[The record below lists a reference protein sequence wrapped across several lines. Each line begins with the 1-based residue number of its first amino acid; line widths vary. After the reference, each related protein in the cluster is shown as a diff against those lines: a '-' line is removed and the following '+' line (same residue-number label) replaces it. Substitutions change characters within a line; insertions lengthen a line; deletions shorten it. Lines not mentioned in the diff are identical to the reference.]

1 MRSEQYQNV
10 GHLYHAALDLPRE
23 NRSAF
28 LDGACEGDQEL
39 RQEVHSL
46 LEAHDD
52 AGAFIERPALDA
64 AAQWIA
70 RQEEADTLSGRIGAY
85 EVLSLI
91 GRGGMGEVY
100 LAHVTRLGRQVALKM
115 LPSQLTSDLDAV
127 RRFEQEAR
135 AASSLNHPNIVT
147 IYEIG
152 EIHGRR
158 LLAMEFVEGQSLDAM
173 LGRPVG
179 LGALAR
185 MGGQLAQALSVA
197 HAAGIV
203 HRDIKPEN
211 IIVRAD
217 GYVKVLDFGLAR
229 LVAAP
234 TIVQAHDARHAT
246 SPSVILGTPRY
257 MSPEQVRGEPA
268 TSASDVFS
276 LGVVLYELATG
287 THPFEADSTFE
298 MLHAVTSRAAP
309 KPTEWRPD
317 MPMTLE
323 RLLLRMLEKQH
334 TARPTADEVEAQ
346 LTKLAAALSE
356 PAPYIQTIPTI
367 GSGFT
372 DHIEESP
379 TDALRGQAKVLDFG
393 LAAKLLPAASAR
405 PSIGWWKWAAVL
417 VVIAVA
423 GSAWSQWRSGPPAD
437 AARDDYVQL
446 TNFAD
451 SVTSP
456 AVSPDGTLLT
466 FIRGIS
472 SFQGAGQIYV
482 KALPDG
488 EPRQLTHDGLNKMS
502 PVFSPDGSRIAY
514 TTVDDSNEWDTW
526 DVPVLGGQPR
536 KWLPNASGLVWVD
549 KQNVLFSEKIR
560 DSKGN
565 HMKIVAATENR
576 AGAHDLYVPLPKGAM
591 AHRSFPSPDGRWV
604 VVVEMD
610 DRGDW
615 LPCRVVPMDG
625 SSTGRQVGPSGA
637 PCWFAAWS
645 PDGKWMYLNSLMGR
659 TFQILRQRFSERGA
673 LSTPEPITSGPM
685 EHEGISLTTDGRSLI
700 TAMGLKQ
707 SSVWLVA
714 SQGKRQSSQE
724 GHAEH
729 ATFTPD
735 GQARQISLEGYA
747 KHPKFTSDGKRLLYL
762 TGKSASGPKE
772 LWMAEL
778 DTGRNEPVLPGFRM
792 NEYQIPR
799 VPYDISPDGQH
810 VVVEVAD
817 AEGRDRLWLAPLD
830 RSSPPRQI
838 PNVEGHGPLF
848 LSNAEVVFRGREGD
862 YGFAY
867 RVRTDGTELRK
878 ASNHPVIS
886 TTGLSPDGQWL
897 VVYARPSE
905 EKAGGTLALPLGGG
919 SPIEI
924 VGRFSRA
931 AWSPNGRQLLLSE
944 GVVGTAGITYI
955 VPLPRGEAF
964 PVIPVQGLLNTKAI
978 AGLPGVQVIDS
989 ADVASGPTPGVFA
1002 VSRVTVQLNV
1012 YRFPIP

>member
-10 GHLYHAALDLPRE
+10 GQLYHAALDLPRE

-39 RQEVHSL
+39 RQDVQSL

-52 AGAFIERPALDA
+52 AGAFIEQPALDV

-70 RQEEADTLSGRIGAY
+70 RQEEAETLSGRIGAY
-85 EVLSLI
+85 EVLSLL

-100 LAHVTRLGRQVALKM
+100 LAHDTRLGRQVALKM
-115 LPSQLTSDLDAV
+115 LPSQLTSNLDAV

-158 LLAMEFVEGQSLDAM
+158 LLAMEFVEGQSLAAM

-185 MGGQLAQALSVA
+185 MGGQLAKALSVA

-257 MSPEQVRGEPA
+257 MSPEQARGDTA

-287 THPFEADSTFE
+287 THPFEADSTIE
-298 MLHAVTSRAAP
+298 LLHAVISRAAP
-309 KPTEWRPD
+309 KPTQWLPD

-323 RLLLRMLEKQH
+323 RLLLRMLEKQD

-356 PAPYIQTIPTI
+356 PAPYIQTIPTVHEAPLPL
-367 GSGFT
+367 G
-372 DHIEESP
+372 EEALP
-379 TDALRGQAKVLDFG
+379 ALRIVVDKALAKDPAERYQSMRETAVDLRSVANHGGDTP
-393 LAAKLLPAASAR
+393 AAKLLPAASAR
-405 PSIGWWKWAAVL
+405 PSIGWWKWAAAL

-423 GSAWSQWRSGPPAD
+423 GSAWSQWRSRPPAD
-437 AARDDYVQL
+437 TARDDYVQL

-456 AVSPDGTLLT
+456 AVSPDGKLLT

-482 KALPDG
+482 KVLPDG
-488 EPRQLTHDGLNKMS
+488 EPKQLTQDGLNKMS

-514 TTVDDSNEWDTW
+514 TTVGDSNEWDTW

-565 HMKIVAATENR
+565 HMKVVAATENR
-576 AGAHDLYVPLPKGAM
+576 AGARDL
-591 AHRSFPSPDGRWV
+591 
-604 VVVEMD
+604 
-610 DRGDW
+610 
-615 LPCRVVPMDG
+615 
-625 SSTGRQVGPSGA
+625 
-637 PCWFAAWS
+637 
-645 PDGKWMYLNSLMGR
+645 
-659 TFQILRQRFSERGA
+659 
-673 LSTPEPITSGPM
+673 
-685 EHEGISLTTDGRSLI
+685 
-700 TAMGLKQ
+700 
-707 SSVWLVA
+707 
-714 SQGKRQSSQE
+714 
-724 GHAEH
+724 
-729 ATFTPD
+729 
-735 GQARQISLEGYA
+735 
-747 KHPKFTSDGKRLLYL
+747 
-762 TGKSASGPKE
+762 
-772 LWMAEL
+772 
-778 DTGRNEPVLPGFRM
+778 
-792 NEYQIPR
+792 
-799 VPYDISPDGQH
+799 
-810 VVVEVAD
+810 
-817 AEGRDRLWLAPLD
+817 
-830 RSSPPRQI
+830 
-838 PNVEGHGPLF
+838 
-848 LSNAEVVFRGREGD
+848 
-862 YGFAY
+862 
-867 RVRTDGTELRK
+867 
-878 ASNHPVIS
+878 
-886 TTGLSPDGQWL
+886 
-897 VVYARPSE
+897 
-905 EKAGGTLALPLGGG
+905 
-919 SPIEI
+919 
-924 VGRFSRA
+924 
-931 AWSPNGRQLLLSE
+931 
-944 GVVGTAGITYI
+944 
-955 VPLPRGEAF
+955 
-964 PVIPVQGLLNTKAI
+964 
-978 AGLPGVQVIDS
+978 
-989 ADVASGPTPGVFA
+989 
-1002 VSRVTVQLNV
+1002 
-1012 YRFPIP
+1012 

>member
-10 GHLYHAALDLPRE
+10 GQLYHAALDLPRE

-28 LDGACEGDQEL
+28 LEGACEGDQEL
-39 RQEVHSL
+39 WQDVHSL

-52 AGAFIERPALDA
+52 AGAFIEQPALDV

-70 RQEEADTLSGRIGAY
+70 RQAEAETLSGRIGAY
-85 EVLSLI
+85 DVRSLI

-100 LAHVTRLGRQVALKM
+100 LAHDTRLGRQVALKM
-115 LPSQLTSDLDAV
+115 LPSQLTGNLDAV

-152 EIHGRR
+152 EVHGRR
-158 LLAMEFVEGQSLDAM
+158 LLAMEFVEGQSLAA
-173 LGRPVG
+173 LRGRPVG

-257 MSPEQVRGEPA
+257 MSPEQARGDTA

-287 THPFEADSTFE
+287 THPFEADSTID
-298 MLHAVTSRAAP
+298 MLHAVTARVAP
-309 KPTEWRPD
+309 KPTQWLPD

-323 RLLLRMLEKQH
+323 RLLLRMLEKQD

-356 PAPYIQTIPTI
+356 PAPSIQTIPTI
-367 GSGFT
+367 GSRFT
-372 DHIEESP
+372 GHIEESP
-379 TDALRGQAKVLDFG
+379 TDALPAAAVLTERAAMAPAVPPATERRARRVG
-393 LAAKLLPAASAR
+393 LLPEMAVDLRSAANYGSDTPAAKLLLAASGR

-423 GSAWSQWRSGPPAD
+423 GSAWSPWRSRPPAD
-437 AARDDYVQL
+437 TARDDYVPL

-456 AVSPDGTLLT
+456 AVSPDGKLLT

-482 KALPDG
+482 KVLPDG
-488 EPRQLTHDGLNKMS
+488 EPKQLTQDGLNKMS

-565 HMKIVAATENR
+565 HMKVVAATENR
-576 AGAHDLYVPLPKGAM
+576 AGARDLYVPLPKGAM

-625 SSTGRQVGPSGA
+625 SSTGRQVGPPGA

-645 PDGKWMYLNSLMGR
+645 PDGKWMYLNSLMGGA
-659 TFQILRQRFSERGA
+659 FQILRQ
-673 LSTPEPITSGPM
+673 
-685 EHEGISLTTDGRSLI
+685 
-700 TAMGLKQ
+700 
-707 SSVWLVA
+707 
-714 SQGKRQSSQE
+714 
-724 GHAEH
+724 
-729 ATFTPD
+729 
-735 GQARQISLEGYA
+735 
-747 KHPKFTSDGKRLLYL
+747 
-762 TGKSASGPKE
+762 
-772 LWMAEL
+772 
-778 DTGRNEPVLPGFRM
+778 
-792 NEYQIPR
+792 
-799 VPYDISPDGQH
+799 
-810 VVVEVAD
+810 
-817 AEGRDRLWLAPLD
+817 
-830 RSSPPRQI
+830 
-838 PNVEGHGPLF
+838 
-848 LSNAEVVFRGREGD
+848 
-862 YGFAY
+862 
-867 RVRTDGTELRK
+867 
-878 ASNHPVIS
+878 
-886 TTGLSPDGQWL
+886 
-897 VVYARPSE
+897 
-905 EKAGGTLALPLGGG
+905 
-919 SPIEI
+919 
-924 VGRFSRA
+924 
-931 AWSPNGRQLLLSE
+931 
-944 GVVGTAGITYI
+944 
-955 VPLPRGEAF
+955 
-964 PVIPVQGLLNTKAI
+964 
-978 AGLPGVQVIDS
+978 
-989 ADVASGPTPGVFA
+989 
-1002 VSRVTVQLNV
+1002 
-1012 YRFPIP
+1012 